1 MNKTLLSGFVV
12 LSLLTACSTQDKKTM
27 ITGKWQ
33 AVSLENAQL
42 DSLMAEQNR
51 FLDTF
56 GKGTTDA
63 QNMEMYGF
71 TNVDSARVLLKNE
84 MSEYMAMQDHAVK
97 NTWFE
102 FRKDGLV
109 IMNFSGQMDT
119 TKWQINDEGKLVL
132 EEPAG
137 EDEMGNMSMDIL
149 SLSDTVLKLQMTEQG
164 MSSTVIFKPADNK

>member
-1 MNKTLLSGFVV
+1 MNRTLLSGLVIV
-12 LSLLTACSTQDKKTM
+12 TMLAACSTQDKKAM

-33 AVSLENAQL
+33 AVSLENPQI
-42 DSLMAEQNR
+42 DSLMAEQTR

-56 GKGTTDA
+56 GRGTTDE

-71 TNVDSARVLLKNE
+71 TNIDSARALLKNE
-84 MSEYMAMQDHAVK
+84 MSEYLAMQDHAVK

-102 FRKDGLV
+102 FRKDGMV

-132 EEPAG
+132 EEKSEG
-137 EDEMGNMSMDIL
+137 SEMGPLSMDIL
-149 SLSDTVLKLQMTEQG
+149 SLTDTMLKLQMIEQG
-164 MSSTVIFKPADNK
+164 MSSTVVFKPADNK